1 MMIIETIK
9 RSVIIDDAEDQE
21 GPEKMNSTC
30 KRALCA
36 GLSALALSAGAIG
49 SANATDG
56 YFVEGVSA
64 RDQALGGAG
73 SANPADAFTTF
84 INPAGL
90 VDVGH
95 QMSGDVSLFEP
106 SRGYNATNTNLVAPG
121 GYTSGRDI
129 FVIPSL
135 AYSAPLDADRAI
147 GLSLV
152 GNGGMDTSYAANI
165 PGSAYCGGARGV
177 FCGGGRAGVDLNQG
191 LISLGYAQRFGNLSI
206 GIAPTMAVQAFSAYG
221 LGAFGGLSSNPA
233 EVSNHSP
240 AYSVGAGV
248 RAGALYRVNDQ
259 LNFAVTG
266 STPIWSTPFHQYS
279 GLFAG
284 GGNFDV
290 PATIGAG
297 LSYKVIPTFA
307 VMLDWRHIFYSSVNS
322 IGDQMTPLGPGSP
335 LLGSTNGPGFGWKDV
350 NVISIGAEWKYSAAL
365 ILRAGYSYNTQ
376 PVTPANVMF
385 NILAPGVVTN
395 HVSGGFTYAMNRN
408 SAIDFAVIYA
418 PRTTVSGQEYSPG
431 FGYNP
436 TTNIAIHL
444 SELEVTLGY
453 TYHFD
458 VPPPAV
464 IAKY

>member
-1 MMIIETIK
+1 M
-9 RSVIIDDAEDQE
+9 
-21 GPEKMNSTC
+21 
-30 KRALCA
+30 
-36 GLSALALSAGAIG
+36 
-49 SANATDG
+49 
-56 YFVEGVSA
+56 
-64 RDQALGGAG
+64 
-73 SANPADAFTTF
+73 
-84 INPAGL
+84 
-90 VDVGH
+90 
-95 QMSGDVSLFEP
+95 
-106 SRGYNATNTNLVAPG
+106 APG
-121 GYTSGRDI
+121 SYASGRDI

-206 GIAPTMAVQAFSAYG
+206 GIAPTMAVQVFSAYG

-322 IGDQMTPLGPGSP
+322 VGDQMTPLGPGSP
-335 LLGSTNGPGFGWKDV
+335 LLGSTNGPGFGWNDV

-395 HVSGGFTYAMNRN
+395 HVSGGFTYAINRN